1 MSNIAVAI
9 WTRETMTGNGS
20 VIITFT
26 DPATEIDN
34 QVIVGP
40 ICDFRA
46 TAPAHPDYTTAQPCH
61 DLDGNICM
69 QHAIVR
75 YTAASA

>member
-20 VIITFT
+20 VMITFT

-46 TAPAHPDYTTAQPCH
+46 TAPAHPDYTTA
-61 DLDGNICM
+61 
-69 QHAIVR
+69 
-75 YTAASA
+75 